1 MSNCCRGPGS
11 LVGGCKGLVSLG
23 EAGLS
28 GDRECHGGLGAANFC
43 RALFTQGHLAALP
56 LHVSAH
62 TLLP

>member
-1 MSNCCRGPGS
+1 M
-11 LVGGCKGLVSLG
+11 VSLG

-28 GDRECHGGLGAANFC
+28 GDRECHGGLGAATFC
-43 RALFTQGHLAALP
+43 RALYTQGHLAALP

>member
-1 MSNCCRGPGS
+1 M
-11 LVGGCKGLVSLG
+11 GGCKGLVSLG

-28 GDRECHGGLGAANFC
+28 GDGECHGGLGATFC
-43 RALFTQGHLAALP
+43 RALYTQGHLAALP